1 MVLVVSGSRLL
12 PLAIPIPPASA
23 SATIVPTGTISG
35 LSTCS
40 DTWLMSHPQL
50 PFCIL
55 IHF

>member
-23 SATIVPTGTISG
+23 SATTVPTGTISG

-40 DTWLMSHPQL
+40 DTWLMSQPQL

-55 IHF
+55 I